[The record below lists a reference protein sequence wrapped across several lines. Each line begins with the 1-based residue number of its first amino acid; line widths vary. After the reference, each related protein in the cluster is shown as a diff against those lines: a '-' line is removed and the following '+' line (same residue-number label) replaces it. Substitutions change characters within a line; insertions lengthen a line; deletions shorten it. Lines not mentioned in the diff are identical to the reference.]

1 MGGTIAAGSAFAIFQ
16 SWGMMYSIVI
26 PVAGTIITAGSVVAA
41 AAGEKI
47 RKAGHDTWVT
57 ANAGQQEVEKWSK
70 GDYGSPVT
78 DWWNGA
84 YGSPVTGWVKSVAKM

>member
-1 MGGTIAAGSAFAIFQ
+1 
-16 SWGMMYSIVI
+16 MMYSIVF

-41 AAGEKI
+41 VAGEQI
-47 RKAGHDTWVT
+47 RKAGHDTWVV
-57 ANAGQQEVEKWSK
+57 ANAGQREVERWSK

-84 YGSPVTGWVKSVAKM
+84 YGSPVTGWVKSVAKMSEGDMN